1 MATPAGNKMRVQVL
15 LDPEAL
21 QMMERE
27 VALRNNSASR
37 VTVSSLANEIIK
49 SHYAI
54 LESQDEQL

>member
-1 MATPAGNKMRVQVL
+1 MRVQVL

-21 QMMERE
+21 ASMERE
-27 VALRNNSASR
+27 VQLRYNTTNR

-54 LESQDEQL
+54 LESHDE

>member
-21 QMMERE
+21 QLMERE
-27 VALRNNSASR
+27 VALRYNSASR

-54 LESQDEQL
+54 LES

>member
-21 QMMERE
+21 VMMERE
-27 VALRNNSASR
+27 VQLRYNTPHR

-54 LESQDEQL
+54 LDPEHE

>member
-21 QMMERE
+21 SMMERE
-27 VALRNNSASR
+27 IQLRYNTARR

-54 LESQDEQL
+54 LEPQDD

>member
-1 MATPAGNKMRVQVL
+1 MATPAGKKMRVQVL

-21 QMMERE
+21 EMMERE
-27 VALRNNSASR
+27 IAQRYNTAHR

-54 LESQDEQL
+54 LDPQDV

>member
-1 MATPAGNKMRVQVL
+1 MATPAGKKMRVQVL

-21 QMMERE
+21 EMMERE
-27 VALRNNSASR
+27 IAQRYNTAHR

-54 LESQDEQL
+54 LEPQHV

>member
-1 MATPAGNKMRVQVL
+1 MRVQVL

-21 QMMERE
+21 ERMERE
-27 VALRNNSASR
+27 VALRYNSDSR

-54 LESQDEQL
+54 LQHPNE

>member
-21 QMMERE
+21 VLMERE
-27 VALRNNSASR
+27 VQLRYNTAHR
-37 VTVSSLANEIIK
+37 VTVSSLANKIIK

-54 LESQDEQL
+54 LDPEHE

>member
-1 MATPAGNKMRVQVL
+1 MWVQVL

-21 QMMERE
+21 ERMERE
-27 VALRNNSASR
+27 VALRYNSDSR

-54 LESQDEQL
+54 LDPEHE